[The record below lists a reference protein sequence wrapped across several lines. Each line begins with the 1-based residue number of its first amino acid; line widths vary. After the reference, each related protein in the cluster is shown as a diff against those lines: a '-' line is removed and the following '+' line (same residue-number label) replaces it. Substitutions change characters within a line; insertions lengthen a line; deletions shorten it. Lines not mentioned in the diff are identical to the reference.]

1 VRVHED
7 ITPSDVPI
15 DPLTIMQSQMTR
27 ARIRQLNLEMSS
39 LISDIFIVLRID
51 GYLMMLS
58 YLGTLERVMKYM
70 ERVVDEDIPTIHASS
85 SINHPLSNI
94 KDTNQ
99 GPLTRSHAKK
109 LQEQVNS
116 FLTDY
121 NFNTSKNVILPKCSI
136 LMSVQLPMQNHT
148 ILQCFMMHAAHG

>member
-1 VRVHED
+1 MRVHED

-58 YLGTLERVMKYM
+58 YLGTLERVMKDL
-70 ERVVDEDIPTIHASS
+70 EDVVE
-85 SINHPLSNI
+85 
-94 KDTNQ
+94 
-99 GPLTRSHAKK
+99 AKM
-109 LQEQVNS
+109 
-116 FLTDY
+116 
-121 NFNTSKNVILPKCSI
+121 TSKDVQREPEGRSNMISSLPRPPG
-136 LMSVQLPMQNHT
+136 LV
-148 ILQCFMMHAAHG
+148 